1 MSSDQQHNR
10 QSPKRP
16 DRRRD
21 QLSGAQIMF
30 AAIIAIGLILA
41 INFSTRLASSRP
53 LNAFYQDV
61 QAEIDVLEQEQAT
74 LIAERDFVESDAF
87 VEEWARSDGKMVR
100 PGEVLVV
107 PLTTSRG
114 APPTPTPQVFIEVET
129 SPPEPEA
136 WELWWALFFDGDP
149 PDF

>member
-1 MSSDQQHNR
+1 MASENPSERPQKTSSHR
-10 QSPKRP
+10 KR
-16 DRRRD
+16 DH
-21 QLSGAQIMF
+21 LSGAQIMF

-61 QAEIDVLEQEQAT
+61 QAEITVLEQTQAT

-87 VEEWARSDGKMVR
+87 VEQWARSEGKMVR

-114 APPTPTPQVFIEVET
+114 AQPTPTPQVFVEVET
-129 SPPEPEA
+129 SPPDPEP
-136 WELWWALFFDGDP
+136 WELWWSLFFDSAP
-149 PDF
+149 PEF